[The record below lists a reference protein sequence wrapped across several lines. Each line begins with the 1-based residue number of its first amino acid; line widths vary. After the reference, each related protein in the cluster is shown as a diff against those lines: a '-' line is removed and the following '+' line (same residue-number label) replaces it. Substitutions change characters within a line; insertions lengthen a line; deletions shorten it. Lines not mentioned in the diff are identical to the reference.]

1 MMRDRL
7 LIGQYYPTN
16 SPIHRLDARGKIL
29 ATLFYMVALFV
40 AQGWIAY
47 AFMGLVFTAVLITA
61 RLPLKSL
68 LRGLKLIIFFC
79 ILTLVMNSFYYP
91 GETVLW
97 QWHFLTLTLEGLIHG
112 LLMAYRLLLLVAF
125 ASLLTLSTV
134 PLELTDGLERL
145 MNPFKRIGVPAHEI
159 AMMMSIA
166 LRFIPT
172 ISEEFDRIMLAQRAR
187 GSSLAQGNLAKRVA
201 AMLPLLVPL
210 FASAFRRAAELAEA
224 MEAKC
229 YRGGEGRTR
238 FKVMQW
244 QFKDTLYTGFFV
256 LTLVAMITLRVL
268 VW

>member
-29 ATLFYMVALFV
+29 ATLFFMVALFV
-40 AQGWIAY
+40 AQGWAAY
-47 AFMGLVFTAVLITA
+47 ALMGLIFAAVLITA

-68 LRGLKLIIFFC
+68 LRGLKLIFFFC
-79 ILTLVMNSFYYP
+79 ILTLVMNALYYP
-91 GETVLW
+91 GEIILW
-97 QWHFLTLTLEGLIHG
+97 HWRFLTLTQEGLIHG
-112 LLMAYRLLLLVAF
+112 LAMAYRLLLLVAF
-125 ASLLTLSTV
+125 ASLLTLSTA
-134 PLELTDGLERL
+134 PLELTDALERL
-145 MNPFKRIGVPAHEI
+145 MSPFKRIGVPAHEI

-172 ISEEFDRIMLAQRAR
+172 ILEEFDRIMLAQRAR

-210 FASAFRRAAELAEA
+210 FAAAFRRSAELAEA

-229 YRGGEGRTR
+229 YRNGEGRTR
-238 FKVMQW
+238 FKIMQW
-244 QFKDTLYTGFFV
+244 RLKDTFYTGFFA
-256 LTLVAMITLRVL
+256 LILVAMIVLRV
-268 VW
+268 W